1 MPESV
6 FTHTM
11 PLLLAGGVCCCAA
24 EAGLAGAEEADE
36 FDEVG
41 VAVGVGLV
49 VAGGAGELAGPEL
62 AAGVGPAEASADFL
76 ERDFFVLPL
85 SAAEASALAALSA
98 DFFERDFFVVVDEE
112 SAAVELS
119 AASADFFARVF
130 FLGVASASVEAEAA
144 SAESALLFFDRLFLV
159 PASAAEA
166 SAVLVELSA
175 ESVDFLDRLFFVVDL
190 LLSVVAPSV
199 ESALA
204 LLLERLF
211 LLLEESAAAEL
222 SALFFFDL
230 DLALSVALAES
241 GVPWEES
248 SALAFFLDF
257 FLLVVELSL

>member
-24 EAGLAGAEEADE
+24 EAGLAGGEEADE

-49 VAGGAGELAGPEL
+49 VAGGAGELAGLEL

-76 ERDFFVLPL
+76 ERGFFVLPL

-98 DFFERDFFVVVDEE
+98 DFFERVFVVVDEE

-130 FLGVASASVEAEAA
+130 FLGVASASVEAGAA

-159 PASAAEA
+159 PASAAEV

-175 ESVDFLDRLFFVVDL
+175 ESADFLDRLFFVVDL

-204 LLLERLF
+204 LFLERLF

-222 SALFFFDL
+222 SALFVFDL
-230 DLALSVALAES
+230 DLVLSVALAES
-241 GVPWEES
+241 EVPCEES